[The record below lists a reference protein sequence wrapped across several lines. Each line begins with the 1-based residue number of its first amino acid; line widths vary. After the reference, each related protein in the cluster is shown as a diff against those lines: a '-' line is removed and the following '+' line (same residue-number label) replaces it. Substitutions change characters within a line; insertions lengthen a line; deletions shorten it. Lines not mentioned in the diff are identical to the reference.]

1 MKFITLSFFPEF
13 FEKSLNISL
22 FKKAIN
28 NKILQIE
35 NYSIRSWGKKSG
47 KNTIQ
52 VDDKPYG
59 GGAGMILMV
68 EPVYKALKELKEN
81 NQNLNPKVVIFTP
94 KGQIYNQK
102 LAYDF
107 SKENC
112 LILIC
117 PRYEGFDERI
127 LNFVDFQISVGN
139 FVLSNG
145 DIPALLLID
154 SISRLLPGFIGN
166 PSALNEESFN
176 STDNENFVIEYPQY
190 TKPAIFITDDGKK
203 LKVPKVLL
211 SGHHQKIQNWRQRKT
226 NVIKC

>member
-1 MKFITLSFFPEF
+1 MKFITLSFFPDF

-28 NKILQIE
+28 NKIVQIE
-35 NYSIRSWGKKSG
+35 NYNIRSWGKKSG

-81 NQNLNPKVVIFTP
+81 NQNLNPKVLIFTP

-127 LNFVDFQISVGN
+127 LKFVDFQISVGN
-139 FVLSNG
+139 FILSNG
-145 DIPALLLID
+145 DIPALLVID

-176 STDNENFVIEYPQY
+176 SINNDSFIIEYPQY
-190 TKPAIFITDDGKK
+190 TKPAIFVTDDGKK
-203 LKVPKVLL
+203 MKVPKVLL